1 MRKSAM
7 SHSNWSDEGFREG
20 GWLAD
25 YRRAVEQLRGE
36 TVAELG
42 RQPMPPEALSAIA
55 LAVAALPI
63 IALMLPPIPLELKVW
78 QVGLAMVAVWLATFR
93 IQSIRYARFHE
104 RWRRKVVAH
113 TAVVCAAGADDLG
126 FLQRR

>member
-1 MRKSAM
+1 MG
-7 SHSNWSDEGFREG
+7 HSDAFDEGSREG

-42 RQPMPPEALSAIA
+42 AQPMPPEALSAIA
-55 LAVAALPI
+55 LAVAALPVV
-63 IALMLPPIPLELKVW
+63 AMMLPSMPLEPQVW
-78 QVGLAMVAVWLATFR
+78 QVAVAMVAVWLAAFR
-93 IQSIRYARFHE
+93 IQSVRYARFHE
-104 RWRRKVVAH
+104 RWQRKVVALAAAA
-113 TAVVCAAGADDLG
+113 TTAGADELR

>member
-1 MRKSAM
+1 M
-7 SHSNWSDEGFREG
+7 SHSDWSEEGVREG

-55 LAVAALPI
+55 LGVAALPMV
-63 IALMLPPIPLELKVW
+63 ALMLPPIPIEPQVW
-78 QVGLAMVAVWLATFR
+78 QVGLALVAVWLATFR
-93 IQSIRYARFHE
+93 IQSVRYARFHE
-104 RWRRKVVAH
+104 HWRRKVVAH
-113 TAVVCAAGADDLG
+113 TAVACAAGAEDLR
-126 FLQRR
+126 FLRRR